1 MLPVYQFADGHPRA
15 GALPYIFRVVACAE
29 ELEFQNGQKKT
40 PSIERD
46 LLAFLR
52 ITLFGYLWPIS
63 DIVNVRYRVRS
74 LFPWT
79 EPVPRADL
87 QFPL

>member
-1 MLPVYQFADGHPRA
+1 MLPVYQFAGGHPRA

-46 LLAFLR
+46 LLAFFADNTFWL
-52 ITLFGYLWPIS
+52 
-63 DIVNVRYRVRS
+63 S
-74 LFPWT
+74 L
-79 EPVPRADL
+79 AD
-87 QFPL
+87 FRHR